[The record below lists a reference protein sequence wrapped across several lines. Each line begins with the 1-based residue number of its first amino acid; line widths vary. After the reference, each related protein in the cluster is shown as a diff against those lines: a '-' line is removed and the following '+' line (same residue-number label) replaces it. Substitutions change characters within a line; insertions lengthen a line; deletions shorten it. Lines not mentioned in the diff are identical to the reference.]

1 MKPVLLLFLFML
13 PVLAEDEPA
22 LTFKSHPVKMEW
34 PKTPAIVLADNKDKA
49 KEKAPTPQPAVNI
62 IRINGAMINGALV
75 QSFVTSEPPSEKTPN
90 GSQAPAVLRWK
101 NGETLSGEIATAS
114 ASSLSWKS
122 PLFED
127 PLQID
132 WKFLDRIDWPAT
144 SAPITAPFAF
154 TLRDGSFLYGE
165 LVSVTADSVSL
176 HSARHGDVL
185 LSRPQVLSI
194 RRLKQGNILFS
205 GPTGSMGW
213 VTMANQGDGNVT
225 KSPTLSDYTTP
236 LASGPGGSCLLRNW
250 YRSAILDVTLPDLVD
265 VEFRVH
271 SSKRPEFSVALG
283 PNIRPSLSVTTWN
296 DELVLAVGDQFKPI
310 RKIEENEREVS
321 LRLCWDRKT
330 QKASVFTP
338 AGELLT
344 TWEVPDKLSTP
355 GPGLVLQN
363 KGLDLSLDYL
373 CIRTWDGKPP
383 AKVDLKQPHVEL
395 ADGRCLS
402 GAIASG
408 APGSIKVQTPG
419 QSVASDIPLTNVDA
433 LIFSTDAPQITGH
446 DMTFSY
452 ADGTFLFGRID
463 SISGSSASLNTSFT
477 KGPLKAK
484 LDQIRQILVSPSS
497 GPSSTGPP
505 LAELDKIVIQETT
518 LHGKIGSTGDN
529 GLRWTPVGGITS
541 SRPSKTLPSDI
552 TRTLPQNAPPSTDQA
567 LFYLSSGDILPGN
580 LRSLDRTGAE
590 FESSI
595 MQGRKL
601 PATDLNAIQFG
612 SQARINVQSFADP
625 SWHIVKGNDKTVH
638 KADDSIT
645 MDSGAAIGNP
655 SLMQSSEI
663 RFQYAARGF
672 SGCRLRLF
680 CVGADSSHSMNILL
694 GCTGNQFVAGLETM
708 EGQFGTQN
716 QIRIRPGE
724 PVSLRLVFG
733 DTQVELFINDVPTQ
747 KFPIDLAKCTGSGMI
762 IEPASLWGNGIFSVT
777 LSGFSSSSTTGH
789 AWLPEVASDVKAQ
802 VLTVPRFQKND
813 PPQHLLL
820 AANGDVLRGEI
831 EATTDAH
838 FGFRCGLEEIKV
850 PRDRVKAVIW
860 PRQVDKNSPT
870 SPTTEKTPSVLE
882 HKIDRQITFRGAGLQ
897 QLVSFLKSQDDQ
909 LKIKLPSIDIPKR
922 VQMQFGPQ
930 TIGQA
935 LNRICS
941 MFLLHYNVDPD
952 GTIVLEGVPQATG
965 DLTCKTY
972 WLKPD
977 AIPKSPPVQEIL
989 TGKGISFPK
998 DSSVQWEPKSGLL
1011 TMSNTAENQTK
1022 LADLITSDFGGSQG
1036 SPTHWLLLAS
1046 GARLVL
1052 AVDKFDRDFIV
1063 GHNPLYGSCKI
1074 PMSQVCA
1081 IRTSAPEP
1089 TATSKSLENWR
1100 LVDAPEPVIPG
1111 TGGDSS
1117 PLLGKDAPTFNLPLA
1132 DGGTFDLNAE
1142 KGHVVVLDFWATWCG
1157 PCIRSLP
1164 GLITTL
1170 ASFPPDR
1177 VKMVGIN
1184 QGESPAQVKRFL
1196 ETKGLKFPVAM
1207 DADQSVSQKY
1217 GADTIPYTVIVGP
1230 DGKVAWTQTGYNPDG
1245 ETEVSDTVKKLLEP
1259 ASPANPPTK
1268 EATP

>member
-1 MKPVLLLFLFML
+1 MKPVLFFFLCML

-22 LTFKSHPVKMEW
+22 LTFKQHPLKMSW
-34 PKTPAIVLADNKDKA
+34 PKTPPLVLAADNKDKA
-49 KEKAPTPQPAVNI
+49 KPPPPAPQPAVIHNI
-62 IRINGAMINGALV
+62 VRINGAVMEV
-75 QSFVTSEPPSEKTPN
+75 VSTETQPSSANTPN
-90 GSQAPAVLRWK
+90 GAPEPAVLRWK
-101 NGETLSGEIATAS
+101 NGESLSGEIAS
-114 ASSLSWKS
+114 ATPASLSWKS
-122 PLFED
+122 LLFED
-127 PLQID
+127 SLQID
-132 WKFLDRIDWPAT
+132 WKFLDRIDGPAT

-154 TLRDGSFLYGE
+154 TLRDGSFLYGD
-165 LVSVTADSVSL
+165 LVSVTADSVTL
-176 HSARHGDVL
+176 HSVRHGDVL
-185 LSRPQVLSI
+185 LTRSEVLSV
-194 RRLKQGNILFS
+194 RRLKHGNLLFS
-205 GPTGSMGW
+205 GPTGSMDW
-213 VTMANQGDGNVT
+213 VTMANQGDGNLT

-250 YRSAILDVTLPDLVD
+250 NRSAILDVTLPDLVD

-271 SSKRPEFSVALG
+271 SSKRPEFTIALG

-296 DELVLAVGDQFKPI
+296 DEIVLAVGDQFKPI
-310 RKIEENEREVS
+310 KKIEENEREVS
-321 LRLCWDRKT
+321 LRLCWDRKA
-330 QKASVFTP
+330 QKATVFTP
-338 AGELLT
+338 IGELLIS
-344 TWEVPDKLSTP
+344 WDVPIKPEAP
-355 GPGLVLQN
+355 GPGLILQN
-363 KGLDLSLDYL
+363 KGLDLSLDFL
-373 CIRTWDGKPP
+373 RIRTWDGKPP
-383 AKVDLKQPHVEL
+383 TKVDPKQPHVEL
-395 ADGRCLS
+395 ADGRILT
-402 GAIASG
+402 GAIVSG
-408 APGSIKVQTPG
+408 APGFIKVSSPG
-419 QSVASDIPLTNVDA
+419 QAAATDIPLTDVDA
-433 LIFSTDAPQITGH
+433 LVFSTDAPSLTGH
-446 DMTFSY
+446 DTTFTY
-452 ADGTFLFGRID
+452 ADGTFLEGHVD
-463 SISGSSASLNTSFT
+463 SISGGSASLSTSFT
-477 KGPLKAK
+477 KAPLKTK
-484 LDQIRQILVSPSS
+484 LDQIRQILMSPSS
-497 GPSSTGPP
+497 DPSASGPP
-505 LAELDKIVIQETT
+505 LTDLDKIIIQDTT
-518 LHGKIGSTGDN
+518 LHGKIGSTGDS
-529 GLRWTPVGGITS
+529 GLRWTPVGGVTS

-552 TRTLPQNAPPSTDQA
+552 TRTLPPNAPPSGDQA

-601 PATDLNAIQFG
+601 PAADLNAIQFG
-612 SQARINVQSFADP
+612 SQSRINVQSFADP
-625 SWHIVKGNDKTVH
+625 SWRIIKGDEKTIH

-645 MDSGAAIGNP
+645 MDSGAVIGNP

-663 RFQYAARGF
+663 RFQYASRGF

-680 CVGADSSHSMNILL
+680 CVGTDSSHSMNILL

-716 QIRIRPGE
+716 QIRIKSGD
-724 PVSLRLVFG
+724 PVTVRLVFG
-733 DTQVELFINDVPTQ
+733 DTQVELFVNDVPTQ
-747 KFPIDLAKCTGSGMI
+747 KFPIDPAKCTGSGML
-762 IEPASLWGNGIFSVT
+762 IEPASLWGNGVFSVT
-777 LSGFSSSSTTGH
+777 LSGFASSSTTGH
-789 AWLPEVASDVKAQ
+789 AWLPEVANDVKAQ

-831 EATTDAH
+831 EAATDTH
-838 FGFRCGLEEIKV
+838 FGFRCGMEQINV

-870 SPTTEKTPSVLE
+870 TPVIEKTPSVLA

-897 QLVSFLKSQDDQ
+897 QLISFLKSQDDQ

-922 VQMQFGPQ
+922 VQMQFVPQ

-941 MFLLHYNVDPD
+941 IFLLHYSVDGD
-952 GTIVLEGVPQATG
+952 GTVVLEAVPQASG

-977 AIPKSPPVQEIL
+977 AIPKSPSTQELL
-989 TGKGISFPK
+989 TAKGITFPK

-1011 TMSNTAENQTK
+1011 TMSNTVENQAK
-1022 LADLITSDFGGSQG
+1022 LAGLITSDFGGSQG
-1036 SPTHWLLLAS
+1036 SPTHWLQLAS

-1052 AVDKFDRDFIV
+1052 AVDKFERDFIV
-1063 GHNPLYGSCKI
+1063 GHNPLYGSCKV
-1074 PMSQVCA
+1074 PMTQVCA

-1117 PLLGKDAPTFNLPLA
+1117 PLLGKDAPTFSLPLA
-1132 DGGTFDLNAE
+1132 EGGTFDLSAE

-1157 PCIRSLP
+1157 PCVRSLP

-1170 ASFPPDR
+1170 ASFPTDR

-1196 ETKGLKFPVAM
+1196 EAKGLKFPVAM
-1207 DADQSVSQKY
+1207 DADQSISQKY
-1217 GADTIPYTVIVGP
+1217 GADAIPHTVIIGP
-1230 DGKVAWTQTGYNPDG
+1230 DGKVAWTHTGYDPDG
-1245 ETEVSDTVKKLLEP
+1245 ETAVSDTVKKLLAP
-1259 ASPANPPTK
+1259 ASPTDPPAK
-1268 EATP
+1268 EAAQ